1 MDPLISGSRL
11 WSSRPIA
18 FTPHKLSSIYGLG
31 CNDRFS
37 HLTLHKHYI
46 VFNRHYKKIRRLIIL
61 AMKGLYDQKHLDQ
74 ETTIFI
80 NHPFKQYLLLYN
92 FAIFR
97 EDLSLIAHPLPIIA
111 QPHSSCI
118 ARLCRYF
125 KKFWRNFIILTGQLW
140 KLKQLSFLE
149 RLLTKLLELYR
160 KLNSRNPIHI
170 IYLIKKDIIQK
181 IKGTQIF
188 SRILEIPPKR
198 KKNTKH
204 KKKFSTEA
212 STFFQQKEEGE
223 GQKLISNPIIG
234 ENDFIKSIC
243 AAPWHAYQ
251 FSSP

>member
-1 MDPLISGSRL
+1 VKYEKRRIS
-11 WSSRPIA
+11 
-18 FTPHKLSSIYGLG
+18 SSIYGLG

-188 SRILEIPPKR
+188 PEFWKYPQKGRRTLSI
-198 KKNTKH
+198 KKN
-204 KKKFSTEA
+204 
-212 STFFQQKEEGE
+212 FQQKLQPSFNRRRRERDR
-223 GQKLISNPIIG
+223 N
-234 ENDFIKSIC
+234 
-243 AAPWHAYQ
+243 
-251 FSSP
+251 